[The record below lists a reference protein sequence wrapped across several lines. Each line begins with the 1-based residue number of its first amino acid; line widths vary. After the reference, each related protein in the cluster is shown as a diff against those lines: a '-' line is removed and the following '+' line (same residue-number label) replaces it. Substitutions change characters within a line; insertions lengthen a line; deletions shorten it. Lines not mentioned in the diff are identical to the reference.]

1 MFNNAVTV
9 GTPTTT
15 GGKVLTGTAGV
26 KINNLDVSLLGDQAT
41 CTCGDEN
48 CRGVGPI
55 IQGRP
60 RNIKIGGKLIAMKD
74 DPVDTGC
81 GNCFVLSSGD
91 AVSLG
96 PQMSGSINMGAGVN
110 IGQGVNIN
118 MGSGVSLGQGVSF
131 SGRSADAASSQSL
144 ASATQ
149 PSIAGKPITSAPHS
163 QTTAGF
169 EESNEL
175 NDIDD
180 VYIIFSGE
188 KIDIKTFAKDVYQ
201 TDSNEIVQHIIKLNP
216 HLKRTFHFLTK
227 GMPIVVS
234 PWKTVHPDEAKA
246 ITQVSELA
254 ELFFTL
260 SEEQQEWFSDHHE
273 EFASVMLTSTA
284 MPNSTVY
291 EVDDGEVKESNFTN
305 QMIASV
311 GSGIVGMKIQAERLQ
326 KEFQRFD
333 NYSKYVGESTKG
345 VAGDKL
351 KSNPDYKLWRKQ
363 ARTFQREVQT
373 ISTQFGAPNYIKNIQ
388 AKKVNYYLNVGK
400 KQIYK
405 AQDFSKA
412 VSGIDMTALY
422 KKSMEFSKLL
432 GRAAW
437 VATILGVRDN
447 FMDIAKVCAKDEGFS
462 EACMRAGVKNTASI
476 AMNVGVGEGIGFV
489 GVKLVPVSRG
499 LSIIPMAGG
508 LYIWGLYGVDLSN
521 YIGDK
526 AEYAVFDLYDDTV
539 EFMSSTVD
547 YIESLL

>member
-1 MFNNAVTV
+1 
-9 GTPTTT
+9 
-15 GGKVLTGTAGV
+15 
-26 KINNLDVSLLGDQAT
+26 
-41 CTCGDEN
+41 
-48 CRGVGPI
+48 
-55 IQGRP
+55 
-60 RNIKIGGKLIAMKD
+60 
-74 DPVDTGC
+74 
-81 GNCFVLSSGD
+81 
-91 AVSLG
+91 
-96 PQMSGSINMGAGVN
+96 VN

-118 MGSGVSLGQGVSF
+118 MGSGVSVGQGVSF
-131 SGRSADAASSQSL
+131 GGCSADVVSSQSL

-149 PSIAGKPITSAPHS
+149 PSIAVKPVTSAPHS
-163 QTTAGF
+163 LTTAGF

-175 NDIDD
+175 KDIDE

-188 KIDIKTFAKDVYQ
+188 KIDIKTFARDVYQ
-201 TDSNEIVQHIIKLNP
+201 TDSNEVIQHIIKLNP

-234 PWKTVHPDEAKA
+234 PWKTTHPDEAEA
-246 ITQVSELA
+246 IAQVSELA

-345 VAGDKL
+345 VTGDRL
-351 KSNPDYKLWRKQ
+351 KSNPDYKQWRKQ
-363 ARTFQREVQT
+363 ARAFQTEVQT

-388 AKKVNYYLNVGK
+388 VKKVNYYLNVGK
-400 KQIYK
+400 KQLYK
-405 AQDFSKA
+405 AKDFSKA

-462 EACMRAGVKNTASI
+462 EACIRAGVKNSASVGL
-476 AMNVGVGEGIGFV
+476 NVLIGEGIGFL
-489 GVKLVPVSRG
+489 GTRFVPTTYG
-499 LSIIPMAGG
+499 LSIIPMVGG
-508 LYIWGLYGVDLSN
+508 FYYWGLYGGAASN
-521 YIGDK
+521 YFGDGF
-526 AEYAVFDLYDDTV
+526 EYAIFDLYGDAV
-539 EFMSSTVD
+539 EFVNGVQQ
-547 YIESLL
+547 